1 MKKLRALSLLILLTV
16 LVGCA
21 AGTGTTVPGSTATL
35 PAPVVGVTQA
45 PEVGPAAE
53 AYMKAWQSFDYA
65 SMYTALSRL
74 SQDAINSEDFAK
86 RYTKAAETFSLR
98 ALDYALGSTLVH
110 PQSAQASF
118 KLTYRTALVGDLTAD
133 VVMNLSLEDGQWK
146 VNWEDALI
154 HPLLKGGNQLQMR
167 VEVPSRGT
175 IYDRLGEALA
185 VQSDAYAIGIVPGEF
200 NDGQEGRAVD
210 LLSRLTGM
218 PPQWIEALYVDESP
232 DFYIPVGEASA
243 QAVVDAYN
251 QITAIGGIYT
261 TPFTARYY
269 PLGGIGPHVV
279 GYTTFISPEEL
290 TEYRRNG
297 YLGDEKVGR
306 SGLEQW
312 GEQYLIGRRA
322 ASLYVVDPNGSPVTR
337 LAEVSSQPAYNIYST
352 IDADLQSLAQK
363 AMEGFTGAAVVLER
377 DTGRVLAM
385 VSSPGFDSNLF
396 DPNNYNR
403 QFLINDLFDP
413 NKNSL
418 YNRATQSGYPLGS
431 VFKIVVMAAGLES
444 GLFTADSTY
453 ECGYEFTETG
463 RTYYDWTLE
472 KEQPPSG
479 LLTLPEGL
487 MRSCNPWFYHLSLDL
502 YRNNMPT
509 AVSDM
514 ARGFGLGQATG
525 IGQLP
530 EIMGGVPNPESEDDA
545 VQLGIGQSTLL
556 VTPLQVAEFIAAVG
570 NGGTLYRP
578 QVVDKITSV
587 DGEPVFEFAPEA
599 KGKLP
604 VSEENLQI
612 IQNAMRSVVANK
624 RGTAQWVMVGLQ
636 VPVYGKTGTAQ
647 NDGPVPHA
655 WFAGYTN
662 AGREDLPDIA
672 VVVLVERAGEGSEI
686 AAPIFRRIVE
696 GYFYGK
702 PIRLYPWESTFYVT
716 ETPYREPTDTPVPP
730 AVPTETPAPE
740 ETATP
745 QP

>member
-1 MKKLRALSLLILLTV
+1 MIKLRALSILILMAMLA
-16 LVGCA
+16 GCA
-21 AGTGTTVPGSTATL
+21 GPTSTATTPGGGPGTL

-53 AYMKAWQSFDYA
+53 AYMKAWQSSDYA
-65 SMYTALSRL
+65 SMYGALSRL
-74 SQDAINSEDFAK
+74 SKDAISSEDFAK
-86 RYTKAAETFSLR
+86 RYTQAAETLSLR
-98 ALDYALGSTLVH
+98 TLDYTLGSTLVH

-118 KLTYRTALVGDLTAD
+118 AISYHTALVGDLTAD
-133 VVMNLSLEDGQWK
+133 VVMNLSLEDNQWK

-175 IYDRLGEALA
+175 IYDRLGNALA
-185 VQSDAYAIGIVPGEF
+185 LQTDAFAIGIVPGEF
-200 NDGQEGRAVD
+200 KDGQEGRAVE

-218 PPQWIEALYVDESP
+218 PGAWIEAKYKDESP
-232 DFYIPVGEASA
+232 DFYIPIGEASR
-243 QAVVDAYN
+243 QAVTDAYN
-251 QITAIGGIYT
+251 QITAVGGIYT
-261 TPFTARYY
+261 TGFTARYY
-269 PLGGIGPHVV
+269 PDGGIGPHVV
-279 GYTTFISPEEL
+279 GYTTYISPEEL
-290 TEYRRNG
+290 TEHRRNG

-312 GEQYLIGRRA
+312 GEQYLVGRRA
-322 ASLYVVDPNGSPVTR
+322 ASLYVVDPNGTPVTR
-337 LAEVSSQPAYNIYST
+337 LAETTSQPAYNIYST
-352 IDADLQSLAQK
+352 IDQNLQSLAQK

-377 DTGRVLAM
+377 DTGRVLAL
-385 VSSPGFDSNLF
+385 VSSPGFDPNLF

-413 NKNSL
+413 AKNSL

-431 VFKIVVMAAGLES
+431 VFKIIVMAAGLES

-453 ECGYEFTETG
+453 ECGYEFNETG

-502 YRNNMPT
+502 YRNNLPT

-514 ARGFGLGQATG
+514 ARGFGLGSATG

-556 VTPLQVAEFIAAVG
+556 VTPLQVAEFVAAVG

-578 QVVDKITSV
+578 QVVEKITSV
-587 DGEPVFEFAPEA
+587 DGEPVFEFKPEA

-604 VSEENLQI
+604 VSEDNLKI
-612 IQNAMRSVVANK
+612 IQDAMRSVVANK

-672 VVVLVERAGEGSEI
+672 VVVLAERAGEGSEI

-696 GYFYGK
+696 DYFYGK
-702 PIRLYPWESTFYVT
+702 PNRLYPWESTFYVT
-716 ETPYREPTDTPVPP
+716 ETPYVEPTDTPVPP
-730 AVPTETPAPE
+730 EIPTETPTPE
-740 ETATP
+740 VTATP
-745 QP
+745 

>member
-65 SMYTALSRL
+65 GMYTALSRL
-74 SQDAINSEDFAK
+74 SQDAITSEDFAK
-86 RYTKAAETFSLR
+86 RYTQAAETLSLR

-154 HPLLKGGNQLQMR
+154 HPLLKGGNRLQMR

-269 PLGGIGPHVV
+269 PLGGIGPHVI
-279 GYTTFISPEEL
+279 GYTTYISPEEL

-297 YLGDEKVGR
+297 YLGDERVGR

-352 IDADLQSLAQK
+352 IDADLQSLVQK
-363 AMEGFTGAAVVLER
+363 AMQGFTGAAVVLER
-377 DTGRVLAM
+377 DTGRVLAL
-385 VSSPGFDSNLF
+385 VSSPGFDPNLF

-431 VFKIVVMAAGLES
+431 VFKIIVMAAGLES

-530 EIMGGVPNPESEDDA
+530 EIMGGVPDPESEDDA

-578 QVVDKITSV
+578 QVVDQITSV
-587 DGEPVFEFAPEA
+587 DGEPVFEFAPEV

-612 IQNAMRSVVANK
+612 IQDAMRSVVANK

-655 WFAGYTN
+655 WFAGYTD

-672 VVVLVERAGEGSEI
+672 VVVLAERAGEGSEI

-716 ETPYREPTDTPVPP
+716 ETPYREPTGTPTPP
-730 AVPTETPAPE
+730 EQPTETPTPE
-740 ETATP
+740 VTVTP